1 MGEKDQ
7 ELLKRL
13 LATFKVEA
21 EEHVSAI
28 SSGLIELEKVSSPE
42 RRMEIVEGVFREAH
56 SLKGA
61 ARSVNLVRIES
72 ACQSLEGLF
81 ARLKSREVSLSPEL
95 FDQLHHMADT
105 LSALLLDSNTEVARS
120 DRSRP
125 TQVPDDREA
134 AKTPLS
140 QSGPSGSRPIERG
153 SSPISGT
160 SLHLSVEHAIDPRH
174 FTEGTGLSQTLRV
187 PMSKVDSLLRQA
199 EEFIPAKATAVQRIT
214 ELREIGAS
222 LASWAKEWRRVRPQ
236 ARAIPKSLNGEHRP
250 NGQSRSS
257 SGQAAAHSQIAKV
270 LAVLDRNGS
279 TLHSVENKLTVLGKH
294 LENDRRVLDRRV
306 DDFVEDMKR
315 VSMVPFSTLLESFPK
330 LVRDLC
336 RDCGKNADLT
346 IAGGEIEADRRI
358 LEEMKDPLI
367 HLVRNCIDHGI
378 ETPKLREERGK
389 PPRATISLTIIPKSA
404 DKVEIVVADDGAGV
418 DVQEVRAVAIK
429 LGVVSPADAQQMD
442 EQRAMPLIFKSG
454 VSTSPM
460 ITEVSGRGLGLA
472 IVREKAEKVGGSVSV
487 ETQLGIG
494 TTFRLILPL
503 TLARFRGVLVRVG
516 ESLFVLPTAHVRRVF
531 RVGRDEIKSAE
542 NRETIQ
548 VDGRAASAVRLG
560 NVLKIVQGKTAS
572 DPKRKVPVLV
582 VAWAGEQIA
591 FLVDEILDEREVLVK
606 SLGRQLPRV
615 RNIAGAT
622 LLGTGKVLP
631 VLNVADLMR
640 SAIRMAPVAS
650 LHETE
655 EVPKA
660 ILVAE
665 DSITAR
671 TLLKNI
677 LESAGYRVKT
687 AVDGAEALGVL
698 ASESFDLVV
707 SDVEMPRMSG
717 FDLTAKI
724 RADKRLSSL
733 PVVLVTA
740 LESGQDRERGVDVGA
755 NAYLVKSSFDR
766 GNLLEVVRRLI

>member
-1 MGEKDQ
+1 MGQTDQ
-7 ELLKRL
+7 ELLQRL

-42 RRMEIVEGVFREAH
+42 RRMEIVESVFREAH

-95 FDQLHHMADT
+95 FDQLHHIADT
-105 LSALLLDSNTEVARS
+105 LSALLSDSSTEVARS

-140 QSGPSGSRPIERG
+140 QSGPPGSQPIERG
-153 SSPISGT
+153 SSPLSGT
-160 SLHLSVEHAIDPRH
+160 GLQLSLEDAIDPRH

-222 LASWAKEWRRVRPQ
+222 LASWAKEWGRVRPQ

-257 SGQAAAHSQIAKV
+257 NGQAATHSQIAKV
-270 LAVLDRNGS
+270 LAFLDRNES
-279 TLHSVENKLTVLGKH
+279 TLHSVEDKLTVLGKH
-294 LENDRRVLDRRV
+294 LENDRRILDRRV

-346 IAGGEIEADRRI
+346 IAGGEVEADRRI

-378 ETPKLREERGK
+378 ETLKQREETGK

-418 DVQEVRAVAIK
+418 DVQKVRAVAVK
-429 LGVVSPADAQQMD
+429 LGVVSPDDAQQMD
-442 EQRAMPLIFKSG
+442 EKQATPLIFKSG

-487 ETQLGIG
+487 ETQSGIG
-494 TTFRLILPL
+494 TTFRLVLPL

-516 ESLFVLPTAHVRRVF
+516 ESLFVLPTTHVQRVF
-531 RVGRDEIKSAE
+531 RVDQDEIKSAE

-560 NVLKIVQGKTAS
+560 EVLEIVQGNTAS
-572 DPKRKVPVLV
+572 DAKRKVPVLV
-582 VAWAGEQIA
+582 LAWAGEQIA
-591 FLVDEILDEREVLVK
+591 FLVDEVLDEREVLVK
-606 SLGRQLPRV
+606 SLGRQLLRV

-640 SAIRMAPVAS
+640 SAIRMAPLTS

-740 LESGQDRERGVDVGA
+740 LESRQDRERGVDVGA
-755 NAYLVKSSFDR
+755 TAYIVKSSFDQ